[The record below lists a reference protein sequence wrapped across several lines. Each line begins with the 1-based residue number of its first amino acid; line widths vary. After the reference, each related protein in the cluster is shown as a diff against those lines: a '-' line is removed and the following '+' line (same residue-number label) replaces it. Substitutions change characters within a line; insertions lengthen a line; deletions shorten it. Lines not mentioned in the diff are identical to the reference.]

1 MRAGAIA
8 DIEERLQDLIE
19 ALRETGAHDVAAMLE
34 RYAHDFTV
42 QTRVRRSVNAITAH
56 LERWR
61 EDPSELP
68 ESPKVLHAANRLED
82 VCREALTAGVIAAAA
97 PTLAAQSR
105 RKLMVVLL
113 TLLAAGVIMLGAI
126 AVVASG
132 IDVND
137 IKAERRLEPVRVP
150 RGEEGAFTLAAL
162 SEALVPDAVTGVV
175 FEPLGACKAPLPH
188 DATCDETTPRLWD
201 QGRLP
206 TYEIKLA
213 RQAYGLLF
221 AITDAHVESKRF
233 GEARLLLAATDE
245 TPEGPLRDSDH
256 APRTSATRRRTAS
269 GCSACSAIAPRRAA
283 AKANATPGC
292 ACRWWSSTSCPATR
306 RGAWARSGARRPKPT
321 KRGAKPRSA
330 RRRSPPRSPRSAR
343 C

>member
-19 ALRETGAHDVAAMLE
+19 ALHETGAHDVAVMLE
-34 RYAHDFTV
+34 GYARDFTI

-61 EDPSELP
+61 EDASELP

-82 VCREALTAGVIAAAA
+82 VCREALTAGVIVAAA
-97 PTLAAQSR
+97 PTLAAKSR

-137 IKAERRLEPVRVP
+137 IKAERRLAPVRVP
-150 RGEEGAFTLAAL
+150 RGEEGDVPLAAL
-162 SEALVPDAVTGVV
+162 SEALVPDAVTGVT
-175 FEPLGACKAPLPH
+175 FEPLGACKLALPH
-188 DATCDETTPRLWD
+188 NATCVETTPRLWE

-221 AITDAHVESKRF
+221 AITDAHVADKRF
-233 GEARLLLAATDE
+233 GEARLLLAATDD
-245 TPEGPLRDSDH
+245 TPEGRYEL
-256 APRTSATRRRTAS
+256 
-269 GCSACSAIAPRRAA
+269 
-283 AKANATPGC
+283 
-292 ACRWWSSTSCPATR
+292 
-306 RGAWARSGARRPKPT
+306 
-321 KRGAKPRSA
+321 
-330 RRRSPPRSPRSAR
+330 
-343 C
+343 